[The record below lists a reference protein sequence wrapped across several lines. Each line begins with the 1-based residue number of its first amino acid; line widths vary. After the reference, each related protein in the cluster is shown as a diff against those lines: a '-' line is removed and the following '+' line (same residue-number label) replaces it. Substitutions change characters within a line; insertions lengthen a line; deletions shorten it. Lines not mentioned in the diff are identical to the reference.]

1 MLLTQLALTH
11 FRNYPHLELDFS
23 SGITLLHGNNAQ
35 GKTNLLEAI
44 FFLATARSPHAG
56 AERELIHWGAANEP
70 IPFAR
75 VEARVLRGSGQT
87 VELEI
92 VLVTGEERDLSI
104 ARVSKRIKVN
114 GVNKRAIDLLGNL
127 NVVLFLPEDLDLV
140 FGSPGERRRYLDTT
154 LSQIDPK
161 YSRALSQYGNVLEQ
175 RNALLKE
182 FRERSYNAAELE
194 PWNTKLVEHGAYVM
208 ARRAQAIDTYN
219 KLVAEIHP
227 RLTAK
232 HEVLKLH
239 YQPTV
244 PHEAFVQP
252 ATRQLGL
259 GLTPPPAPLEQI
271 SIAFRQQLTEL
282 RTKEVGAAITLVGP
296 HRDDLRFTIDG
307 VDMTT
312 YASRG
317 QGRTIAVSLKLAEI
331 ELMRAETGEEPVLLL
346 DDVMSELDKPRR
358 AALSHAILNAT
369 QAIVSATDLD
379 DFTPEFLAA
388 SKVLSVSEGKVLEP
402 LTTNTIVYT
411 ESYPVVD
418 TNVLLNDVVPVDPL
432 PPTNSNLSTESAA
445 ADATANA
452 TASPSEQDI
461 SDVPF

>member
-1 MLLTQLALTH
+1 MFLTFLALSH
-11 FRNYPHLELDFS
+11 FRNYAHLELELTP
-23 SGITLLHGNNAQ
+23 GITLLHGNNAQ

-75 VEARVLRGSGQT
+75 VEARVARASGQL

-92 VLVTGEERDLSI
+92 VLVTGEERDLAT

-114 GVNKRAIDLLGNL
+114 GVNKRALDLLGNL

-140 FGSPGERRRYLDTT
+140 FGSPGDRRRYLDTT

-161 YSRALSQYGNVLEQ
+161 YSRALSQFGQVLEQ

-182 FRERSYNAAELE
+182 FRERSFNAAELE
-194 PWNTKLVEHGAYVM
+194 PWNQKLIESGSYVM
-208 ARRAQAIDTYN
+208 ARRAQAVDSYN
-219 KLVAEIHP
+219 DLVAEIHP
-227 RLTAK
+227 RLTSR
-232 HEVLKLH
+232 HESLRLL
-239 YQPTV
+239 YQPTI
-244 PHEAFVQP
+244 PLEAFTPP

-271 SIAFRQQLTEL
+271 GEAFRQQLAEM
-282 RTKEVGAAITLVGP
+282 RSREVGAALTLVGP
-296 HRDDLRFTIDG
+296 HRDDLRFFIDG
-307 VDMTT
+307 VDMIT

-317 QGRTIAVSLKLAEI
+317 QGRTIAVSLKLAEM
-331 ELMRAETGEEPVLLL
+331 ELMRMETGEEPVLLL

-358 AALSHAILNAT
+358 AALADAILRAP

-379 DFTPEFLAA
+379 DFTPEFLSQAR
-388 SKVLSVSEGKVLEP
+388 VLQVSEGRIFAPEEIVVEETTEVLIAEED
-402 LTTNTIVYT
+402 
-411 ESYPVVD
+411 ESR
-418 TNVLLNDVVPVDPL
+418 
-432 PPTNSNLSTESAA
+432 
-445 ADATANA
+445 
-452 TASPSEQDI
+452 
-461 SDVPF
+461 DVPF

>member
-1 MLLTQLALTH
+1 MLLTRLELAH
-11 FRNYPHLELDFS
+11 FRNYAHLEVDFGP
-23 SGITLLHGNNAQ
+23 GITLLHGNNAQ

-56 AERELIHWGAANEP
+56 AERELIHWGAADEP

-75 VEARVLRGSGQT
+75 VQAQIVRASGMT
-87 VELEI
+87 TELEI
-92 VLVTGEERDLSI
+92 VLVTGEERDLSV
-104 ARVSKRIKVN
+104 ARVSKRIRVN

-127 NVVLFLPEDLDLV
+127 TVVLFLPQDLELV
-140 FGSPGERRRYLDTT
+140 FGSPGDRRRYLDTT

-161 YSRALSQYGNVLEQ
+161 YSRSLQQYNQVLEQ

-182 FRERSYNAAELE
+182 FRERSFNAAELE
-194 PWNTKLVEHGAYVM
+194 PWNNKLVENGSYVM
-208 ARRAQAIDTYN
+208 ARRAQAVETYN
-219 KLVAEIHP
+219 RLVAEIHP

-232 HEVLKLH
+232 HEDLKLH
-239 YQPTV
+239 YQPTI
-244 PHEAFVQP
+244 PFDAFAEP
-252 ATRQLGL
+252 ETRQLGL

-271 SIAFRQQLTEL
+271 GVAFRQQLAEMRNKEL
-282 RTKEVGAAITLVGP
+282 GAALTLVGP

-331 ELMRAETGEEPVLLL
+331 ELMRGETGEEPVLLL

-358 AALSHAILNAT
+358 AALSHAILNAK

-379 DFTPEFLAA
+379 DFTDEFVAQA
-388 SKVLSVSEGKVLEP
+388 RILSVSEGRVQPPLED
-402 LTTNTIVYT
+402 VR
-411 ESYPVVD
+411 VAD
-418 TNVLLNDVVPVDPL
+418 TG
-432 PPTNSNLSTESAA
+432 E
-445 ADATANA
+445 
-452 TASPSEQDI
+452 
-461 SDVPF
+461 VPF

>member
-1 MLLTQLALTH
+1 MLLSHLALSH
-11 FRNYPHLELDFS
+11 FRNYPHLEINFAP
-23 SGITLLHGNNAQ
+23 GITLLHGNNAQ

-56 AERELIHWGAANEP
+56 AERELIHWGAASEP

-75 VEARVLRGSGQT
+75 VEANVERANGQT
-87 VELEI
+87 IDLEI

-114 GVNKRAIDLLGNL
+114 GVNKRALDLLGNL

-140 FGSPGERRRYLDTT
+140 FGSPGDRRRYLDTT

-161 YSRALSQYGNVLEQ
+161 YSRALSQYGNVLEH

-194 PWNTKLVEHGAYVM
+194 VWNNKLVENGAYVM
-208 ARRAQAIDTYN
+208 ARRAQAIDSYN
-219 KLVAEIHP
+219 NLVAEIHP

-232 HEVLKLH
+232 QEPLKLH
-239 YQPTV
+239 YQPTI
-244 PHEAFVQP
+244 PIEAFTQP
-252 ATRQLGL
+252 ETRQLGL
-259 GLTPPPAPLEQI
+259 GISPPPAPLENI
-271 SIAFRQQLTEL
+271 STAFKQQLAEL
-282 RTKEVGAAITLVGP
+282 RTKEVGAALTLVGP

-358 AALSHAILNAT
+358 AALSHAILNAK

-379 DFTPEFLAA
+379 DFTEEFLERAKIL
-388 SKVLSVSEGKVLEP
+388 KVNDGRVEKSAEQGDVENLQV
-402 LTTNTIVYT
+402 
-411 ESYPVVD
+411 ES
-418 TNVLLNDVVPVDPL
+418 
-432 PPTNSNLSTESAA
+432 
-445 ADATANA
+445 
-452 TASPSEQDI
+452 
-461 SDVPF
+461 

>member
-1 MLLTQLALTH
+1 MLVLSLELAH
-11 FRNYPHLELDFS
+11 FRNYAHLEMEFAP
-23 SGITLLHGNNAQ
+23 GITLLHGNNAQ

-75 VEARVLRGSGQT
+75 AQAKVVRGSGQ
-87 VELEI
+87 VVDLEI
-92 VLVTGEERDLSI
+92 VLVTGEERDLTT

-114 GVNKRAIDLLGNL
+114 GVNKRALDLLGNL

-161 YSRALSQYGNVLEQ
+161 YSRALSQYGSVLEQ

-194 PWNTKLVEHGAYVM
+194 PWNHKLIENGSYVM
-208 ARRAQAIDTYN
+208 ARRAQTIDTYN
-219 KLVAEIHP
+219 RLVAEIHP

-232 HEVLKLH
+232 NEILHLH
-239 YQPTV
+239 YQPTI
-244 PHEAFVQP
+244 PIEAFTQP

-259 GLTPPPAPLEQI
+259 GLTPPSAPLEQI
-271 SIAFRQQLTEL
+271 GVAFRQQLAEL
-282 RTKEVGAAITLVGP
+282 RNKEVGAALTLVGP

-317 QGRTIAVSLKLAEI
+317 QGRTIAVALKLAEI

-358 AALSHAILNAT
+358 AALSHAILNAA

-379 DFTPEFLAA
+379 DFTPEFLAK
-388 SKVLSVSEGKVLEP
+388 SKTLTVAEGKIASIE
-402 LTTNTIVYT
+402 T
-411 ESYPVVD
+411 ETSIPTHTASYPVVEILPD
-418 TNVLLNDVVPVDPL
+418 PEPESIINDSVVGD
-432 PPTNSNLSTESAA
+432 S
-445 ADATANA
+445 
-452 TASPSEQDI
+452 

>member
-1 MLLTQLALTH
+1 MLLTHLALAH
-11 FRNYPHLELDFS
+11 FRNYAHLEIDFAP
-23 SGITLLHGNNAQ
+23 GITLLHGNNAQ

-56 AERELIHWGAANEP
+56 AERELIHWGAASEP
-70 IPFAR
+70 IPYAR
-75 VEARVLRGSGQT
+75 VEAKVDRASGQT

-92 VLVTGEERDLSI
+92 VLVTGEERDLTT

-114 GVNKRAIDLLGNL
+114 GVNKRALDLLGNL

-140 FGSPGERRRYLDTT
+140 FGSPGDRRRYLDTT
-154 LSQIDPK
+154 LSQIDPR

-194 PWNTKLVEHGAYVM
+194 PWNNKLVENGAYIM
-208 ARRAQAIDTYN
+208 ARRAQAVESYN
-219 KLVAEIHP
+219 QLVSEIHP

-239 YQPTV
+239 YQPTI
-244 PHEAFVQP
+244 PIEAFIQP

-271 SIAFRQQLTEL
+271 SSAFRQQLADM
-282 RTKEVGAAITLVGP
+282 RAKEVGAALTLVGP

-358 AALSHAILNAT
+358 AALSHAILTAR

-379 DFTPEFLAA
+379 DFTAEFLGRAKA
-388 SKVLSVSEGKVLEP
+388 LSVNEGRIEP
-402 LTTNTIVYT
+402 AQAEI
-411 ESYPVVD
+411 S
-418 TNVLLNDVVPVDPL
+418 
-432 PPTNSNLSTESAA
+432 ESAEM
-445 ADATANA
+445 N
-452 TASPSEQDI
+452 SIGWE
-461 SDVPF
+461 SDR

>member
-1 MLLTQLALTH
+1 MLLTHLALAH
-11 FRNYPHLELDFS
+11 FRNYAHLEIDFAP
-23 SGITLLHGNNAQ
+23 GITLLHGNNAQ

-56 AERELIHWGAANEP
+56 AERELIHWGAASEP
-70 IPFAR
+70 IPYAR
-75 VEARVLRGSGQT
+75 VEARVDRASGQT
-87 VELEI
+87 VDLEI
-92 VLVTGEERDLSI
+92 VLVTGEERDLTT

-114 GVNKRAIDLLGNL
+114 GVNKRALDLLGNL
-127 NVVLFLPEDLDLV
+127 TVVLFLPEDLDLV
-140 FGSPGERRRYLDTT
+140 FGSPGDRRRYLDTT

-194 PWNTKLVEHGAYVM
+194 PWNNKLVENGAYLM
-208 ARRAQAIDTYN
+208 ARRAQAVETYN
-219 KLVAEIHP
+219 RLVAEIHP

-232 HEVLKLH
+232 HEVLKLQ
-239 YQPTV
+239 YQPTIPV
-244 PHEAFVQP
+244 ESFTQP
-252 ATRQLGL
+252 ETRQLGL

-271 SIAFRQQLTEL
+271 SSAFRQQLADL
-282 RTKEVGAAITLVGP
+282 RTKEVGAALTLVGP

-358 AALSHAILNAT
+358 AALSHAILNAR

-379 DFTPEFLAA
+379 DFTEEFLVRAKA
-388 SKVLSVSEGKVLEP
+388 LSVNDGR
-402 LTTNTIVYT
+402 I
-411 ESYPVVD
+411 ESI
-418 TNVLLNDVVPVDPL
+418 
-432 PPTNSNLSTESAA
+432 
-445 ADATANA
+445 
-452 TASPSEQDI
+452 EQRTD
-461 SDVPF
+461 SVNQVPF

>member
-1 MLLTQLALTH
+1 MLLTHIALSH
-11 FRNYPHLELDFS
+11 FRNYAHLELEFGP
-23 SGITLLHGNNAQ
+23 GITLLHGNNAQ

-75 VEARVLRGSGQT
+75 VQAQIERASGT
-87 VELEI
+87 TTDLEI
-92 VLVTGEERDLSI
+92 VLVTGEERDLAI

-127 NVVLFLPEDLDLV
+127 TVVLFLPEDLELV
-140 FGSPGERRRYLDTT
+140 FGSPGDRRRYLDTT

-161 YSRALSQYGNVLEQ
+161 YSRALQQYNQVLEQ

-182 FRERSYNAAELE
+182 FRERSFNAAELE
-194 PWNTKLVEHGAYVM
+194 PWNNKLVENGSYVM
-208 ARRAQAIDTYN
+208 ARRAQAIETYN
-219 KLVAEIHP
+219 RLVAEIHP

-232 HEVLKLH
+232 HEELKLH
-239 YQPTV
+239 YQPTI
-244 PHEAFVQP
+244 PFEAFTQP
-252 ATRQLGL
+252 ETRQLGL

-271 SIAFRQQLTEL
+271 GMAFREQLAEL
-282 RTKEVGAAITLVGP
+282 RNKEVGAALTLVGP

-317 QGRTIAVSLKLAEI
+317 QGRTIAVALKLAEI
-331 ELMRAETGEEPVLLL
+331 ELMRAETGEEPILLL

-358 AALSHAILNAT
+358 AALSHAILNAK
-369 QAIVSATDLD
+369 QAVVSATDLD
-379 DFTPEFLAA
+379 DFTQEFVARA
-388 SKVLSVSEGKVLEP
+388 KILSVSEGRIQPPE
-402 LTTNTIVYT
+402 
-411 ESYPVVD
+411 VVR
-418 TNVLLNDVVPVDPL
+418 
-432 PPTNSNLSTESAA
+432 A
-445 ADATANA
+445 ADEA
-452 TASPSEQDI
+452 E
-461 SDVPF
+461 VPF